1 MDDDDAAR
9 RDVYALPRLA
19 EQHRQRAAQRD
30 EDLLL
35 VRVEVAATARVRG
48 IAPHPRP
55 RLGHAR
61 GLGERGCQARF
72 LTLVARSFLPLE
84 IGMVHD
90 VPVHSATIPSARMAE
105 PRPAALPP
113 AERTIGQLVAESIQ
127 FYGHRFWACLALG
140 VAPAAVAVLF
150 TNVSREYQLILAP
163 TLSGALVSATF
174 VWAST
179 LVLDSVPLRRRLV
192 AAWQLA
198 RADFVHAAGSL
209 FTLAVVVLLSQSVL
223 VFTLRGFGDADVST
237 ALFLASVVLS
247 PLLFVGTALLYV
259 DQEARV
265 E

>member
-1 MDDDDAAR
+1 
-9 RDVYALPRLA
+9 
-19 EQHRQRAAQRD
+19 
-30 EDLLL
+30 
-35 VRVEVAATARVRG
+35 
-48 IAPHPRP
+48 
-55 RLGHAR
+55 
-61 GLGERGCQARF
+61 
-72 LTLVARSFLPLE
+72 
-84 IGMVHD
+84 
-90 VPVHSATIPSARMAE
+90 MAE

-150 TNVSREYQLILAP
+150 ANVSREWGLILAP

-179 LVLDSVPLRRRLV
+179 LVLDSVPPRRRLV
-192 AAWQLA
+192 AAWVLGWLVFTPVPFLVLAFVIPGLLWLAALGLVVPVLVVEEIPVRAALPRAWQLA
-198 RADFVHAAGSL
+198 RADFVHAFFSL
-209 FTLAVVVLLSQSVL
+209 FTLAVVVILSQSVL
-223 VFTLRGFGDADVST
+223 VFILRGFGDADVST

-265 E
+265 Q